1 MFSGTCLSSTSVL
14 DYIVSY
20 RIFFYSRYSASRLG
34 AHIPQFLPIIITYA
48 SSEDAD
54 DELREI
60 CFQSLESF
68 VIRCPTEITPFVDQI
83 IDLAL
88 TYLKYDPNY
97 AADEDEVCFV
107 EKADALIEIVS
118 HVF

>member
-1 MFSGTCLSSTSVL
+1 MAFFEKYTSILPTNRRHLS
-14 DYIVSY
+14 
-20 RIFFYSRYSASRLG
+20 SRYSASRLG
-34 AHIPQFLPIIITYA
+34 AHIPQFLPIIITHA

-83 IDLAL
+83 IELAL

-97 AADEDEVCFV
+97 AADDNEVGLFGHFV
-107 EKADALIEIVS
+107 GMML
-118 HVF
+118 

>member
-1 MFSGTCLSSTSVL
+1 MSFDYRFPLSQSCLTYVFL
-14 DYIVSY
+14 
-20 RIFFYSRYSASRLG
+20 FSRYSASRLG
-34 AHIPQFLPIIITYA
+34 AHIPQFLPIIITHA
-48 SSEDAD
+48 SSENAD

-68 VIRCPTEITPFVDQI
+68 VIRCPTEITPFVDRI

-97 AADEDEVCFV
+97 AADDEDEVSTFQVCCSLWFFIHSAV
-107 EKADALIEIVS
+107 V
-118 HVF
+118 